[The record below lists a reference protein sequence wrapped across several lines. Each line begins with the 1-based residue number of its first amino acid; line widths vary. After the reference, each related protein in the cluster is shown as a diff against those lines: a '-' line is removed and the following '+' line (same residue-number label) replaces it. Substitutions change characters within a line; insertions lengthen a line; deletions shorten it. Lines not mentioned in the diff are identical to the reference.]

1 MKDKNYQRY
10 RERLLITAVIIIL
23 MFLIGFTS
31 GGRNSI
37 TIVERAIGDVLTP
50 FISVCSK
57 AVLAVKSGI
66 DDVASIPKIISENRE
81 LQEQNKVLEAEN
93 LKLTDIVSRSD
104 YLKNEYELISK
115 TDFEVVNANIVGKS
129 SSQYDKYLLDKGS
142 SSGIKKDDTVIVGI
156 KSSENLV
163 VEGLVGKVEE
173 VGDNWSKISLIIGEN
188 NSISFS
194 NIRTQDGGILNRSD
208 GKILEGYMF
217 DHQSDIIADDRIY
230 TSGLGETYV
239 SRIYIGR
246 VTNVITDSEN
256 LKKTLTVM
264 PAVDFDKLN
273 KVMVII
279 GEKYE

>member
-1 MKDKNYQRY
+1 MKNKNYQRY
-10 RERLLITAVIIIL
+10 RERLIITIVIILL

-37 TIVERAIGDVLTP
+37 TIVERAVGDVMTP

-57 AVLAVKSGI
+57 AVLTVKSGI
-66 DDVASIPKIISENRE
+66 NDVVEIPKIISENKTLKE
-81 LQEQNKVLEAEN
+81 ENKTLQAEN

-129 SSQYDKYLLDKGS
+129 SSQYDKYLLDKGKL
-142 SSGIKKDDTVIVGI
+142 SGIKKDDTVIVGI

-163 VEGLVGKVEE
+163 VEGLVGKVDE
-173 VGDNWSKISLIIGEN
+173 VGDNWSKISLIIAEN

-194 NIRTQDGGILNRSD
+194 NVRTQDGGILNHSD
-208 GKILEGYMF
+208 GQILEGYMF

-246 VTNVITDSEN
+246 VTNVITDNEN
-256 LKKTLTVM
+256 LKKSLTVM